1 MQMLP
6 DGIWRRFYETALL
19 ETDEDKV
26 SQSIEDAVQAID
38 DRREDALQGRMPL
51 DERERRALDDA
62 SRTLRFLQQER
73 AA

>member
-1 MQMLP
+1 MIQE
-6 DGIWRRFYETALL
+6 GSWRWFYEKALL
-19 ETDEDKV
+19 ETDEDEV
-26 SQSIEDAVQAID
+26 SHSIEGALEAIN
-38 DRREDALQGRMPL
+38 DRREDALHGRMPL